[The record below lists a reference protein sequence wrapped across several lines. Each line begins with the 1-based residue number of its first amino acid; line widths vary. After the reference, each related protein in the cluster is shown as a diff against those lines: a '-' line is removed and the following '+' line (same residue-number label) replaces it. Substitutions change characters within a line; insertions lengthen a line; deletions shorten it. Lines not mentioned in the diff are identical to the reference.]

1 MDRDGLCDLQVL
13 FMIRVP
19 ILVLLGLAQ
28 SITYLCFTCIHGR
41 FFIMIW
47 NTSHLCMLEILF
59 NDPEYLLLWLSVD
72 LACLKSSAQHT
83 SISIYIYIFRMDS
96 GWMDLDFGGGGLDWI
111 G

>member
-28 SITYLCFTCIHGR
+28 SITYLCFACIHGR
-41 FFIMIW
+41 FFIIVW

-59 NDPEYLLLWLSVD
+59 NDPEYLLLWLPVD

-83 SISIYIYIFRMDS
+83 SISIYIFRMDS